1 MICVSMGQFRFE
13 PARVTHPHE
22 GLKSVIRQS
31 LPGPFSAKKLNP
43 GLWQL
48 TAEASDGARV
58 YLHGATP
65 EASKLLEDVRIAALE
80 FEWRTD
86 GVMVRVAGGDGVRHF
101 KSESAFIHT
110 PAARLYESLP
120 LASFDA
126 RAQRFWKR
134 VFRLIRIPG
143 GRLVLGAIARRRR
156 GRSGTASQ

>member
-1 MICVSMGQFRFE
+1 MICVSMRQFRFE
-13 PARVTHPHE
+13 PARVTHPYG

-48 TAEASDGARV
+48 TAEVSDGARV

-65 EASKLLEDVRIAALE
+65 EASKLLEDMRIAALE
-80 FEWRTD
+80 FEWRID
-86 GVMVRVAGGDGVRHF
+86 GVMVRVAGADGVRRF
-101 KSESAFIHT
+101 KSESAFIHESK
-110 PAARLYESLP
+110 PRLYDNLP

-126 RAQRFWKR
+126 AAQRFWKR

-143 GRLVLGAIARRRR
+143 GRLLLGAIARRR
-156 GRSGTASQ
+156 GRRGTASH

>member
-1 MICVSMGQFRFE
+1 
-13 PARVTHPHE
+13 
-22 GLKSVIRQS
+22 
-31 LPGPFSAKKLNP
+31 
-43 GLWQL
+43 
-48 TAEASDGARV
+48 V
-58 YLHGATP
+58 YLRGAAP
-65 EASKLLEDVRIAALE
+65 EASKLLSDTRITALE
-80 FEWRTD
+80 FEWRAD
-86 GVMVRVAGGDGVRHF
+86 AVMVSITGAGGTRHF

-110 PAARLYESLP
+110 PAAQLYDSLP